1 MQLGD
6 FVVAV
11 IAFAFFH
18 RRSRACKRAIAPLG
32 QLGDRDIRL
41 SSMTSAVAPPTSP
54 NEQVARNDAGTAEAR
69 SMRLEFAGSHELN
82 RLSWRFGVKK
92 FFDLLLF
99 LRLER
104 TCEVY
109 C

>member
-1 MQLGD
+1 
-6 FVVAV
+6 
-11 IAFAFFH
+11 
-18 RRSRACKRAIAPLG
+18 
-32 QLGDRDIRL
+32 
-41 SSMTSAVAPPTSP
+41 
-54 NEQVARNDAGTAEAR
+54 
-69 SMRLEFAGSHELN
+69 MRLEFAGSHELN